1 MMDTDVQ
8 QVNFRVKWIFSLG
21 PKIRILFEWGEM
33 SGSEAYERINSI
45 RESRQ
50 RDRQTEQQRQDN
62 NWQVTTTTWGYS

>member
-21 PKIRILFEWGEM
+21 HKIRILFEWGEM
-33 SGSEAYERINSI
+33 SGSDAYERINSI